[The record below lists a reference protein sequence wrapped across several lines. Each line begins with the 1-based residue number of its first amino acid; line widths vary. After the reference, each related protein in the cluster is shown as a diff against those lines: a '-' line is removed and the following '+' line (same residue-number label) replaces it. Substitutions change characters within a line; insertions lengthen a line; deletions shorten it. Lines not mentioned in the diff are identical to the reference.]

1 MVYPIRPNK
10 SPETNA
16 LDSVVVRMLYLRS
29 TMRFSSQ
36 QPLVRT
42 RAWLII

>member
-1 MVYPIRPNK
+1 VKAPIK
-10 SPETNA
+10 SLETNA

-29 TMRFSSQ
+29 TMRRQSQ
-36 QPLVRT
+36 QPSART